1 MALTDWTWQRYQGL
15 YYIPKSEAQ
24 GNPYQSVTGSDSV
37 DSTKDAYR
45 VMQPGLKIQENR
57 SLLQGEDV
65 ESFFKNLEEPV
76 RNLSGTL
83 TQRETNPN
91 TSDNKTA
98 MFQSSMH
105 SMTVPPG
112 VTHTYHENPGVMTSM
127 HSGTSPVYVPTTRA
141 VLPPMHYMT
150 NGGTQGATTPSTPS
164 MWSMQPEVTYSTN
177 NTHPSVSPRF
187 PFASSPNS
195 PISTPTGRT
204 DGSFGTSIP
213 RTSGI
218 SSYPTYMSPD
228 LSPWNFANM
237 ALQQGFRPTTGPDG
251 QEYFADLEGR
261 ECVNCGAI
269 STPLWRRDGTG
280 HYLCN
285 ACGLYHKMNGIN
297 RPLIKPQRRL
307 GDFGEMMPYQTDPF
321 AHAQSINAWRDMNTS
336 FPGGS
341 PRSKSA
347 SRRVGLSCA
356 NCHTSTTTLWR
367 RNSDGEPVCNACGL
381 YYKLHGVNRPLAMKK
396 DGIQTRK
403 RKPKNLSKSK
413 SGGSNT
419 PNSGGSGSSIKT
431 ESNADVK
438 TSNSPSA
445 GSPGEQSPYSLT
457 PMSSLNGSMTGMLAS
472 NNPMASYSPM
482 IKVESPENLSQQQ
495 SSYTTPTSSKSTS
508 GAESD
513 HAHVHSMNSLGMSNS
528 DPSALGTISVSAS

>member
-15 YYIPKSEAQ
+15 YNIPKSEAHEA
-24 GNPYQSVTGSDSV
+24 PYQSVTGSESV
-37 DSTKDAYR
+37 DSTKNAYR

-65 ESFFKNLEEPV
+65 ESFFKNLEEPI
-76 RNLSGTL
+76 RNSSNILA
-83 TQRETNPN
+83 QRETNPN
-91 TSDNKTA
+91 SSDNKTT

-150 NGGTQGATTPSTPS
+150 NGGTQGATTPNTPS

-204 DGSFGTSIP
+204 DGSFGTPIP
-213 RTSGI
+213 RASGI
-218 SSYPTYMSPD
+218 SPYPTYMSPD

-237 ALQQGFRPTTGPDG
+237 ALQQGFRPTTGP
-251 QEYFADLEGR
+251 
-261 ECVNCGAI
+261 
-269 STPLWRRDGTG
+269 
-280 HYLCN
+280 
-285 ACGLYHKMNGIN
+285 
-297 RPLIKPQRRL
+297 
-307 GDFGEMMPYQTDPF
+307 EMMPYQTDPF

-419 PNSGGSGSSIKT
+419 PNGGGSGSSIKA
-431 ESNADVK
+431 ESNAEVK
-438 TSNSPSA
+438 SSNSPSA
-445 GSPGEQSPYSLT
+445 GSPGEQSPYNLT
-457 PMSSLNGSMTGMLAS
+457 TMSSLNGSMTGMLAS
-472 NNPMASYSPM
+472 NNSMASYTPM

-495 SSYTTPTSSKSTS
+495 SPYSTPTSSKSTS
-508 GAESD
+508 GADSD
-513 HAHVHSMNSLGMSNS
+513 HARVHSMNSLGMSNS
-528 DPSALGTISVSAS
+528 DPSALGTISVGAS